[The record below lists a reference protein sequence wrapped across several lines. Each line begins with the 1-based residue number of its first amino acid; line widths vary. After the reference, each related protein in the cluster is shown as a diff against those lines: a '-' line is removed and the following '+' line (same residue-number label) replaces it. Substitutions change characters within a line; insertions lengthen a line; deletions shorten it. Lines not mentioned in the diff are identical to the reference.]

1 MLDVRKKS
9 ILTLKIYKLTS
20 LKYFEVSNR
29 SFLVTLASAW
39 FKIRISILIILLRT
53 VFRRKNDMH
62 FQRRAYKSKADS
74 ISLRG

>member
-29 SFLVTLASAW
+29 SFLVTLASA
-39 FKIRISILIILLRT
+39 
-53 VFRRKNDMH
+53 
-62 FQRRAYKSKADS
+62 
-74 ISLRG
+74 

>member
-62 FQRRAYKSKADS
+62 FQRRTYKNKADS

>member
-62 FQRRAYKSKADS
+62 FQRSAYKSKADS